1 MDEMMILIMF
11 LYDDLYLFMDEE
23 TKAIKKDN
31 CQVTQLLESR
41 VGLNL
46 ESVQHQRVV
55 SGVRPTWTSLHE
67 STS

>member
-23 TKAIKKDN
+23 TKAIKDN

-55 SGVRPTWTSLHE
+55 SGVRPTWDFT
-67 STS
+67 T